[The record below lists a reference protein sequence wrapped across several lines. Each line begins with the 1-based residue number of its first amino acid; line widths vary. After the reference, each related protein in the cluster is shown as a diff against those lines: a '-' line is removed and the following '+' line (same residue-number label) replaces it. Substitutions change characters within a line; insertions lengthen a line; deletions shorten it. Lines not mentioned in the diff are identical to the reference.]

1 MRNEYN
7 EQGVLIRQIE
17 YDTFYSKE
25 VHEVYND
32 RGDLI
37 EYWQMTSNGKLQL
50 VRKEKYEYTDID
62 EGKSVTTVRN
72 GKTIPSPIQ
81 SVTTIER
88 ERLADGGTSKTTTS
102 YNYDESGN
110 IISII
115 IHKRVD
121 SPTYMLSW
129 AKYYLGG
136 EMTVENLLTESR
148 EEFFFRHEE

>member
-1 MRNEYN
+1 ML
-7 EQGVLIRQIE
+7 QVC
-17 YDTFYSKE
+17 FYSKE

-50 VRKEKYEYTDID
+50 VRKDKYEYTDID

-72 GKTIPSPIQ
+72 GKRIPSPIQ

-88 ERLADGGTSKTTTS
+88 ERLADGGISETTTS
-102 YNYDESGN
+102 YKYDESVN

-129 AKYYLGG
+129 DKYYEGS
-136 EMTVENLLTESR
+136 EMTVENLLSESR
-148 EEFFFRHEE
+148 EEFFFRPEE